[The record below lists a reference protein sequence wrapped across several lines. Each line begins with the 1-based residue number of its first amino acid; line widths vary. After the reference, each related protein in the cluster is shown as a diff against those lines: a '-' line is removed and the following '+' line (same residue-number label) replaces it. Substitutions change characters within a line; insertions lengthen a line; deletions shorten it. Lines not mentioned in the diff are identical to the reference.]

1 MNQIVN
7 MIIRMVVRKGINI
20 GMTKGIDHIYRKKDV
35 DPNSPEA
42 KQTQKNAGAASK
54 NAKQTMRMIR
64 RIGRF

>member
-7 MIIRMVVRKGINI
+7 MIIRMVMRKGINMGI
-20 GMTKGIDHIYRKKDV
+20 TKGIDHIYRKKDAN
-35 DPNSPEA
+35 PNAPEA
-42 KQTQKNAGAASK
+42 KQAQKNAGAASK

>member
-7 MIIRMVVRKGINI
+7 MIIRMVMRKGINLGI
-20 GMTKGIDHIYRKKDV
+20 NKGIDHVYRKKDV

-42 KQTQKNAGAASK
+42 KQAQKNAGAASK